1 MLAPPTDTGNM
12 SCKESLIGKEHPG
25 MLEKIGAVVA
35 TLQQDRATSYSALL
49 ALIWGLMAA
58 VTAAWVCDDA
68 FISYRYARNL
78 LEGFGLVFNAGE
90 RVEGYTNFLWT
101 VWLTL
106 GLACGYSAEG
116 WSQFWGLTCYIGA
129 VFLLI
134 VYHLRLR
141 QYIPAGQ
148 LALPI
153 AALGAAF
160 HLDWN
165 IYATSGLETSLY
177 TFLLLAGYLLLTVS
191 ACHPRHLVAS
201 GVIFG
206 LATLTR
212 PDGILFVSFGGL
224 FVFLTTKPRFR
235 HGLLYGASFAA
246 VWLPFALW
254 RLWYYEDL
262 FPNTYYAKS
271 AYLTWY
277 TQGWTYAVLYFH
289 KYWALL
295 LAPLCLLGIVWRARG
310 WQEKSRQ
317 EHHLLPQTLLAAA
330 FALLYTFYIIRI
342 GGDFMYA
349 RMLVPTVPF
358 YLILLELGW
367 LPLSRVQPLSQ
378 IGLTALLCLSFLLMP
393 VPVTDTKWIK
403 GISNEWMY
411 YVSKKHETTDR
422 QAAIL
427 KRYFADLP
435 VRVAFFGA
443 EARLVY
449 HAEIPLAI
457 ESETGLTDRFI
468 ARQTLP
474 QRRRIGHEKH
484 APVSYLIDQRQ
495 VHFLFHLGGPL
506 LLRLDQFIP
515 TSEIVLDGLH
525 GRILHWDPSLMAELK
540 QRGAVF
546 TDFPIQLDAYI
557 ARLDT
562 VPAAEISKHYPK
574 LKRFYFDHVDD
585 PYREAVFLKHLANR

>member
-1 MLAPPTDTGNM
+1 MLAKT
-12 SCKESLIGKEHPG
+12 
-25 MLEKIGAVVA
+25 GAVVA
-35 TLQQDRATSYSALL
+35 TLQQDHAAGYSAFL
-49 ALIWGLMAA
+49 ALIWGLTAA
-58 VTAAWVCDDA
+58 VIAAWICDDA

-78 LEGFGLVFNAGE
+78 LEGLGLVFNAGE

-106 GLACGYSAEG
+106 GLACGYSAES
-116 WSQFWGLTCYIGA
+116 WSQFWGITCYISA
-129 VFLLI
+129 VALLI
-134 VYHLRLR
+134 IYHFRLR
-141 QYIPAGQ
+141 QCIPAGP
-148 LALPI
+148 LALPV

-177 TFLLLAGYLLLTVS
+177 TFFVLAGYLLLT
-191 ACHPRHLVAS
+191 AIALHPRQLVAS

-212 PDGILFVSFGGL
+212 PDGILFASLGGL
-224 FVFLTTKPRFR
+224 FVFLTTKPRFQR
-235 HGLLYGASFAA
+235 CLLYSASFAA
-246 VWLPFALW
+246 IWLPFVLW
-254 RLWYYEDL
+254 RLWYYEEF

-277 TQGWTYAVLYFH
+277 TQGWTYAVLYFR

-295 LAPLCLLGIVWRARG
+295 LAPLYLLGMVWRAWS
-310 WQEKSRQ
+310 WQEKPRQ
-317 EHHLLPQTLLAAA
+317 EHHLLPQMLLAAA

-358 YLILLELGW
+358 YLIILELGW
-367 LPLSRVQPLSQ
+367 LSLSMVRPLSH
-378 IGLTALLCLSFLLMP
+378 IGLTALLCLSFLLTP
-393 VPVTDTKWIK
+393 FPVTDIKWIK

-422 QAAIL
+422 QAEIL
-427 KRYFADLP
+427 KRYFSGLP

-449 HAEIPLAI
+449 RAEIPLAI

-495 VHFLFHLGGPL
+495 VHFVFHPGGPL

-515 TSEIVLDGLH
+515 TSELVLEGIR
-525 GRILHWDPSLMAELK
+525 GRILHWDPPLMAELK
-540 QRGAVF
+540 QRGAIF
-546 TDFPIQLDAYI
+546 TDFPTQLDAYI

-562 VPAAEISKHYPK
+562 MPTAEISKHYPQF
-574 LKRFYFDHVDD
+574 KRFYFDHVDD
-585 PYREAVFLKHLANR
+585 PYREAAFLKRLASR

>member
-1 MLAPPTDTGNM
+1 M
-12 SCKESLIGKEHPG
+12 SFKERLSGKEHPG
-25 MLEKIGAVVA
+25 MLEKTGAVVA
-35 TLQQDRATSYSALL
+35 TLQQDRAAGYGALL
-49 ALIWGLMAA
+49 ALIWSLTAA

-78 LEGFGLVFNAGE
+78 LEGLGLVFNAGE

-101 VWLTL
+101 LWLTL
-106 GLACGYSAEG
+106 GLACGYSAES
-116 WSQFWGLTCYIGA
+116 WSQFWGITCYIGA

-134 VYHLRLR
+134 TYHWRLR
-141 QYIPAGQ
+141 QCIPAGQ
-148 LALPI
+148 LALPV

-177 TFLLLAGYLLLTVS
+177 TFLLLAGYLLLT
-191 ACHPRHLVAS
+191 ANPRHSRGLVAS

-212 PDGILFVSFGGL
+212 PDGILFGAIGGL
-224 FVFLTTKPRFR
+224 FVLLTTKSRLRP
-235 HGLLYGASFAA
+235 GLLYGASFAA

-254 RLWYYEDL
+254 RLWYYEDF

-271 AYLTWY
+271 AYSTWY
-277 TQGWTYAVLYFH
+277 TQGWAYAVLYFQ
-289 KYWALL
+289 KYWGLL
-295 LAPLCLLGIVWRARG
+295 LAPLCLLGTGWRAG
-310 WQEKSRQ
+310 SWPEGPRQ

-367 LPLSRVQPLSQ
+367 FPLSRVRPLFHMS
-378 IGLTALLCLSFLLMP
+378 LTALLCLSFLLMP
-393 VPVTDTKWIK
+393 WPVTDTKWIK
-403 GISNEWMY
+403 GVSNEWMY
-411 YVSKKHETTDR
+411 YVSKQYETTDH
-422 QAAIL
+422 QATLL
-427 KRYFADLP
+427 KRYFTGLP

-443 EARLVY
+443 ESRLVY

-484 APVSYLIDQRQ
+484 APVSYLIEQRQ
-495 VHFLFHLGGPL
+495 VHFLFHPAGPL

-515 TSEIVLDGLH
+515 TSEIVFDGLR
-525 GRILHWDPSLMAELK
+525 GRILHWDPSLMAALK

-546 TDFPIQLDAYI
+546 TDFPTQLDAYI

-562 VPAAEISKHYPK
+562 VPASDISEHYAK
-574 LKRFYFDHVDD
+574 FKRFYFDRVDD
-585 PYREAVFLKHLANR
+585 PSREAVFLKRLASH